1 MTTVMKGGV
10 EPSAEVELTQ
20 EELMEAQRRLEEGSR
35 LDWAGCAGPLVLVL
49 EGASRVLEE
58 GGGVDEVREARAVAR
73 VAARL
78 HPLALAW
85 LATRA
90 LDEPQRRRRALLEVA
105 YRRCAAYLALA
116 RWGG

>member
-1 MTTVMKGGV
+1 MTTVMQGEAGR
-10 EPSAEVELTQ
+10 EGLEAELSQ
-20 EELMEAQRRLEEGSR
+20 EELMEAQRRLDEGSS

-58 GGGVDEVREARAVAR
+58 GDVDEAREARVVAR

-85 LATRA
+85 LAERA

-105 YRRCAAYLALA
+105 YRRCASYLALV
-116 RWGG
+116 RWRG